1 MHVSNHT
8 PQWNGFDHIHL
19 VVTSTVLKIGSGNEN
34 ENSIAGQQV
43 NG

>member
-8 PQWNGFDHIHL
+8 PQWNGFDQIHL
-19 VVTSTVLKIGSGNEN
+19 VMTVLKIGSGNEN